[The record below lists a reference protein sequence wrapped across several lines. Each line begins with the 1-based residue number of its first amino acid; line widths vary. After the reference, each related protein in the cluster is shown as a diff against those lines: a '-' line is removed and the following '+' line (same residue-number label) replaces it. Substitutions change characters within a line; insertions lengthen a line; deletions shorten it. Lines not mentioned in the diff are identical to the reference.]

1 MTAHLP
7 HFSQR
12 LIPWQMFIDMGKTT
26 AFVPTR
32 CEWTKKSPKVNK
44 WNDHFNILIA
54 AVFLLVYVLCDLCM
68 VSECVR
74 AFNEIATRND
84 NNNSKQKC
92 NQNKNINNNNTE
104 SNNHSSGLLQVTT
117 RNFIAIAIHI
127 LISRIRILCVAMA
140 WVWANSI
147 RWPICLTNNNNV
159 VTKTTK

>member
-7 HFSQR
+7 DFSQR

-104 SNNHSSGLLQVTT
+104 SNNHSSGKSPHEILLQLRYTFQFRALEYCASRWHGYEPTRLDGRFAWPTT
-117 RNFIAIAIHI
+117 T
-127 LISRIRILCVAMA
+127 M
-140 WVWANSI
+140 W
-147 RWPICLTNNNNV
+147 
-159 VTKTTK
+159 